1 MGWTI
6 AALALLTGVLG
17 IFAVLAPVIA
27 DDPVVSWPRAGQQ
40 PTSTVTPL
48 SPYRPSLGPLPLRN
62 PLLWLAVAGLSY
74 WMTIRSRRWPGPD
87 RAVPAVRRAVCC
99 DVKILSAVHLA
110 GGAWRICTAIAPNP
124 SKPRRGCGV

>member
-6 AALALLTGVLG
+6 AVLALLTGVLG
-17 IFAVLAPVIA
+17 NLGL
-27 DDPVVSWPRAGQQ
+27 RAGQQ

-62 PLLWLAVAGLSY
+62 PLLWLAVAGLGY

-110 GGAWRICTAIAPNP
+110 GGAWGIGTAIAPNP